1 MVMPRICSIQ
11 LLLVGRGKG
20 TSQCI
25 NHDRARCRRLAYIIT
40 MYLIFNLNTGT
51 YTCTYFISR
60 IDAISMIGSVYTTV
74 LRSNVLC

>member
-1 MVMPRICSIQ
+1 
-11 LLLVGRGKG
+11 
-20 TSQCI
+20 
-25 NHDRARCRRLAYIIT
+25 